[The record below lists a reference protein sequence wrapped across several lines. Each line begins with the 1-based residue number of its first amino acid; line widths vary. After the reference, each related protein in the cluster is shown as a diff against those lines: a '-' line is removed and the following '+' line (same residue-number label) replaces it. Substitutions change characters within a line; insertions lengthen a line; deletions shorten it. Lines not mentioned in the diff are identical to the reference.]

1 VSTADAVQAQLP
13 DVLSA
18 SARSVH
24 GQTTAQRTA
33 DILRSAILA
42 GQIGRGTSVTESEI
56 SVTLGVSRNTAREA
70 LRLLSGEGLVSQ
82 EPHHSPIVTVLEPD
96 DVSDVFAVRS
106 VLEFAAAD
114 MIAAR
119 TTPVDLRSL
128 ERAVNKLS
136 RLVGTTDG
144 LEVLEADREFHASLV
159 ACAASPRLLA
169 AYSRLESEIRLCLSI
184 STRSH
189 DDVQELVDQ
198 HARFLDLLKARQFD
212 AFKADLQRHMDA
224 AVLRVSAALRSSRE
238 TQDDNGSSP
247 VTRNQNPGRLR

>member
-1 VSTADAVQAQLP
+1 MSTADISQAKLP

-18 SARSVH
+18 SARNVH

-33 DILRSAILA
+33 EILRAAILA
-42 GQIGRGTSVTESEI
+42 GSIKRGTAVTESEI
-56 SVTLGVSRNTAREA
+56 SATLGVSRNTAREA

-82 EPHHSPIVTVLEPD
+82 EPHHSPVVTVLEPE

-106 VLEFAAAD
+106 VLELAATD

-119 TTPVDLRSL
+119 PAAADLRPL
-128 ERAVNKLS
+128 ERAVEKLA
-136 RLVGTTDG
+136 RLVGMTDG

-159 ACAASPRLLA
+159 ACSASPRLLT

-198 HARFLDLLKARQFD
+198 HARFLELLKSRQFED
-212 AFKADLQRHMDA
+212 FKADLTKHMDA
-224 AVLRVSAALRSSRE
+224 AVVRVSAALRSGRE
-238 TQDDNGSSP
+238 NDTSGQSN
-247 VTRNQNPGRLR
+247 